1 MKLLIFISLFS
12 LLSIC
17 SAIGIDF
24 EDLRGKSMCYL
35 LYKLLVTRIVETISS
50 LSIKGCNDSII
61 ECPTGYFYAGDD
73 TKEEAELKSYW
84 KIATTPVYSCYKRL
98 PDLTGINEGL
108 EKCYNSVSESDNME
122 ARVVSFEAVDE
133 VERVFNYILDQESD
147 KRPIDK
153 DLPPYVVLTSA
164 MSFKMPNT
172 SDSQWI
178 YLGTSKYLDL

>member
-1 MKLLIFISLFS
+1 M
-12 LLSIC
+12 LSTIQ
-17 SAIGIDF
+17 
-24 EDLRGKSMCYL
+24 
-35 LYKLLVTRIVETISS
+35 IVSYSNCFFVEKISS

-178 YLGTSKYLDL
+178 YLGTSKYQDL

>member
-1 MKLLIFISLFS
+1 MLKCDSNYVFLVNHFLSLPILTF
-12 LLSIC
+12 
-17 SAIGIDF
+17 D
-24 EDLRGKSMCYL
+24 YH
-35 LYKLLVTRIVETISS
+35 
-50 LSIKGCNDSII
+50 II

-98 PDLTGINEGL
+98 PDLNGINEGL

-122 ARVVSFEAVDE
+122 ARVVSFESIQE
-133 VERVFNYILDQESD
+133 VERVFNHMSIGKWGDFSIL
-147 KRPIDK
+147 
-153 DLPPYVVLTSA
+153 VLTSA

-178 YLGTSKYLDL
+178 YLGTSKYQRSYILPLQGIIISN